1 LSQLEFFHLQPGDP
15 PIRDYRDCMTYPFV
29 SLPRLRGHPVKVG
42 HAALA
47 ICS

>member
-1 LSQLEFFHLQPGDP
+1 VNSLDIGYEAAWFMSHRLREAM
-15 PIRDYRDCMTYPFV
+15 RDGAL

-47 ICS
+47 ICA